1 MYSLSNTS
9 GDVVLVEEVV
19 HECEEILLN
28 LIRELS
34 VANLRDVNNEAI
46 AVISSP
52 LLKMNGTPW
61 HTTTLRVL
69 DVVEHNLSTRLVI
82 RMENFSRRLTLSSV
96 PLPSL
101 SKSLLLELLRF
112 LDRPHDVVCSDDES
126 ASHVCPFYEWGT
138 PGPFLQTPG
147 YKISRAA
154 SRE

>member
-1 MYSLSNTS
+1 MCSLSNAS
-9 GDVVLVEEVV
+9 GDVVLVEKVV
-19 HECEEILLN
+19 HECEEILLY
-28 LIRELS
+28 LIRKLS
-34 VANLRDVNNEAI
+34 IPYLRHVYNKSI
-46 AVISSP
+46 AVVSST
-52 LLKMNGTPW
+52 LLKVNGTPW
-61 HTTTLRVL
+61 RTSTLRVL
-69 DVVEHNLSTRLVI
+69 DVVEHNLPSRLVI
-82 RMENFSRRLTLSSV
+82 RMENFSRRLTLSPV